1 MKKLILISALLLS
14 INISAKEMFCGVNS
28 IDYSQ
33 TEEIVMSLQEVL
45 DEVEIFC
52 KKGDLLIYRNTSQLV
67 FTSLSNVSVRVC
79 DPNKPI
85 NVIKETLSVIVP
97 SELESL
103 LCSYNGSIREQR

>member
-1 MKKLILISALLLS
+1 MKKFVLISALLFS
-14 INISAKEMFCGVNS
+14 FNVSAKDMYCGVTS
-28 IDYSQ
+28 TDYIGK
-33 TEEIVMSLQEVL
+33 EEKHLSEKEVMK
-45 DEVEIFC
+45 EIELKC

>member
-1 MKKLILISALLLS
+1 
-14 INISAKEMFCGVNS
+14 
-28 IDYSQ
+28 
-33 TEEIVMSLQEVL
+33 MSLQEVL